1 MARVPPCVH
10 ARCVPDTIG
19 PVVVVVVSLIVCV
32 QVAGEVNIKTIFRRE
47 PQEATAVIIEAKKVL
62 DSWHSTYL
70 EVRDKIEQNLTD
82 HRWEFD
88 KKVRAEGKG
97 C

>member
-1 MARVPPCVH
+1 MVW
-10 ARCVPDTIG
+10 
-19 PVVVVVVSLIVCV
+19 VVV

-88 KKVRAEGKG
+88 KKVRERGEGVG
-97 C
+97 CGWRGGGGGVGGF